1 MLTFIRSRLVAT
13 LVVQLALATSVS
25 PVARAEPAGTK
36 AAAPGFASDGRIDF
50 GTNVL
55 TQAEINRSFRP
66 RLAGYILNNTMV
78 SGLVGDGDELVI
90 EAAVSPAAVTDGTSN
105 TIMFGEL
112 VLRRTGFMDYT
123 DDSCMFNGAAAKTV
137 EQGLICGAL
146 THEFNTYLRA
156 QLAGAP

>member
-1 MLTFIRSRLVAT
+1 MRARGPRRARQRRLSPGTRGACPRGQRQRRRRFTARSWRRRPLASPGIGVEERRCMLTFIRSRLVAT

-25 PVARAEPAGTK
+25 LVARAEPAGTK

-78 SGLVGDGDELVI
+78 SGLVDDGDELTL
-90 EAAVSPAAVTDGTSN
+90 E
-105 TIMFGEL
+105 
-112 VLRRTGFMDYT
+112 
-123 DDSCMFNGAAAKTV
+123 
-137 EQGLICGAL
+137 
-146 THEFNTYLRA
+146 
-156 QLAGAP
+156 

>member
-1 MLTFIRSRLVAT
+1 GDARGVPPGTEAVSTAFHRASLATAAAREPGIGVEERRCMLTFIRSRLVAT

-25 PVARAEPAGTK
+25 LVARAEPAGTK

-112 VLRRTGFMDYT
+112 VLRRTGFMDY
-123 DDSCMFNGAAAKTV
+123 
-137 EQGLICGAL
+137 
-146 THEFNTYLRA
+146 
-156 QLAGAP
+156 